1 MSSSLQPGE
10 ALDRIRTELAS
21 IPEVQAELQ
30 TFRPG
35 QYVLR
40 EGQVSAQVALVL
52 EGQLDLLKEGDDA
65 SEYPVGQLTAGQF
78 LGLLSLSS
86 GEPAFLTARARTAV
100 QVLTMPRERFAH
112 LLRTR
117 SDFNRLVAP
126 LLLSN
131 LVDRYRRVVGLHLEV
146 AQLTYELNVEKLE
159 LHTTIQELQ
168 ATRNR
173 LIQKEKLATL
183 GHLVSGIAHEI
194 NNPMASLSRAADS
207 LESQLDRLFTAPLE
221 ERLLPAF
228 KRAFELGLNRKSIQT
243 EEQRRR
249 SEQLQTRFP
258 SLSRTVIRSLAQLE
272 PDDFEELLGSV
283 ESEPKARRLP
293 LLERLVDF
301 LEMAVLLR
309 SVRIASTRIGS
320 IVRSLKNYSRQDQ
333 NAEEPVDLREGLQ
346 DTILLFGYVLK
357 KFTVEV
363 DLPPIPAVRCRPGEI
378 NQVWTN
384 LILNACE
391 AMGESGTLKVSC
403 GAQPPDWVWV
413 QIQDTGPGVS
423 ESLRNK
429 IFDSHFSTKHG
440 HQYGLGLGLAIAKG
454 LVEKH
459 HGRIEV
465 GNELTGGAIF
475 TVFLHEDPHPTTTPQ
490 PG

>member
-1 MSSSLQPGE
+1 MSEFTAQTESLE
-10 ALDRIRTELAS
+10 RIRTELGS

-30 TFRPG
+30 TYRPG

-40 EGQVSAQVALVL
+40 EGQVSSQIALVL
-52 EGQLDLLKEGDDA
+52 DGHLDLLKEADDGQ
-65 SEYPVGQLTAGQF
+65 EYPVGQLAAGQF

-86 GEPAFLTARARTAV
+86 GEPAFLTARARTV
-100 QVLTMPRERFAH
+100 VEVLTMPRDRFAH

-126 LLLSN
+126 LLLGN

-146 AQLTYELNVEKLE
+146 AQLTRELNAEKLE
-159 LHTTIQELQ
+159 LHRTIEELE

-207 LESQLDRLFTAPLE
+207 LEVQLDRLFTAPLE
-221 ERLLPAF
+221 LRLLPLF

-249 SEQLQTRFP
+249 SEQLQARFP
-258 SLSRTVIRSLAQLE
+258 SLTRTVIRSLARLE
-272 PDDFEELLGSV
+272 PENFDELERGL
-283 ESEPKARRLP
+283 ETEPQSRRLP

-309 SVRIASTRIGS
+309 SIRIASTRIGS
-320 IVRSLKNYSRQDQ
+320 IVRSLKSYSRQDQ
-333 NAEEPVDLREGLQ
+333 AAEEPIDLREGIQ

-363 DLPPIPAVRCRPGEI
+363 DLPPVPPVRCRPGEI

-403 GAQPPDWVWV
+403 GTQPPDWVWV

-423 ESLRNK
+423 ESLRTR
-429 IFDSHFSTKHG
+429 IFDTHFSTKHG
-440 HQYGLGLGLAIAKG
+440 SRYGLGLGLAIAKG

-465 GNELTGGAIF
+465 NNDVRGGAIF
-475 TVFLHEDPHPTTTPQ
+475 TVFLHEAAGHNAGSCQ
-490 PG
+490 

>member
-1 MSSSLQPGE
+1 MSDALPKAESLE
-10 ALDRIRTELAS
+10 RIRSELVS
-21 IPEVQAELQ
+21 ISEVQAEHQ
-30 TFRPG
+30 SFRPG
-35 QYVLR
+35 QYILR
-40 EGQVSAQVALVL
+40 EGQVSGQVALVL
-52 EGQLDLLKEGDDA
+52 EGQLDLLKEADDG
-65 SEYPVGQLTAGQF
+65 SEYPVGQLAAGQF

-86 GEPAFLTARARTAV
+86 GEPAFLTARARTPV
-100 QVLTMPRERFAH
+100 QVLTMPREQFAH

-126 LLLSN
+126 LLLHN
-131 LVDRYRRVVGLHLEV
+131 LVDRYRRVVGLHLQV
-146 AQLTYELNVEKLE
+146 AQLTSELNAEKLE
-159 LHTTIQELQ
+159 LHRTIQELE

-221 ERLLPAF
+221 ERLLPTF

-258 SLSRTVIRSLAQLE
+258 SLSRTVLRALAQLE
-272 PDDFEELLGSV
+272 PADFDELERLV
-283 ESEPKARRLP
+283 QSEPKSQQLH
-293 LLERLVDF
+293 LIERLVDF

-333 NAEEPVDLREGLQ
+333 ASEEPMDLREGIQ

-363 DLPPIPAVRCRPGEI
+363 DLPPIPHVRCRPGEI

-403 GAQPPDWVWV
+403 GTQPPDWVWV
-413 QIQDTGPGVS
+413 QIRDTGPGVS
-423 ESLRNK
+423 ESLRSK
-429 IFDSHFSTKHG
+429 IFDTHFSTKHG
-440 HQYGLGLGLAIAKG
+440 QQYGLGLGLAIAKG

-459 HGRIEV
+459 DGRIEV
-465 GNELTGGAIF
+465 GNDVQGGAIF
-475 TVFLHEDPHPTTTPQ
+475 TVFLQEDPHPASNA
-490 PG
+490 

>member
-1 MSSSLQPGE
+1 MSDALPQAES
-10 ALDRIRTELAS
+10 LDRIRSELAS
-21 IPEVQAELQ
+21 ITEVQAELQ
-30 TFRPG
+30 TFRSG
-35 QYVLR
+35 QYILR
-40 EGQVSAQVALVL
+40 EGQVSGQVALIL
-52 EGQLDLLKEGDDA
+52 EGHLDLLKEADDG
-65 SEYPVGQLTAGQF
+65 SEYPVGQLAAGQF

-126 LLLSN
+126 LLLHN
-131 LVDRYRRVVGLHLEV
+131 LVDRYRRVVGLHLQV
-146 AQLTYELNVEKLE
+146 AQLTSELNAEKLE
-159 LHTTIQELQ
+159 LHRTIKELE

-221 ERLLPAF
+221 ERLLPTF

-249 SEQLQTRFP
+249 SDQLQARFP
-258 SLSRTVIRSLAQLE
+258 SLNRTVIRALAQLE
-272 PDDFEELLGSV
+272 PADFDELEGLV
-283 ESEPKARRLP
+283 ESEPKPQRLP
-293 LLERLVDF
+293 LIERLVDF

-333 NAEEPVDLREGLQ
+333 ASEEPIDLRDGIQ

-363 DLPPIPAVRCRPGEI
+363 DLPPIPPVRCRPGEI

-403 GAQPPDWVWV
+403 GVQPPHWVWV
-413 QIQDTGPGVS
+413 QIRDTGPGVS
-423 ESLRNK
+423 ESLRSR
-429 IFDSHFSTKHG
+429 IFDTHFSTKHG
-440 HQYGLGLGLAIAKG
+440 QQYGLGLGLAIAKG
-454 LVEKH
+454 LVEKQE
-459 HGRIEV
+459 GRIEV
-465 GNELTGGAIF
+465 GNDVQGGAIF
-475 TVFLHEDPHPTTTPQ
+475 TVFLQEDPHPASHS
-490 PG
+490 